1 MTVHIS
7 PKVLVPAAV
16 QILAG
21 VALWVITN
29 DPSYLI
35 VTLTGLSTG
44 ALGAA
49 APPAKGVKQHE
60 VKPALKPFGLTG
72 KMAVLHSGP
81 TLTEQD
87 LKAVDD
93 LLGKRL
99 SGALGRS
106 VGGGE

>member
-16 QILAG
+16 QIAAG
-21 VALWVITN
+21 VALWLITK

-35 VTLTGLSTG
+35 VTLTGLSTAG
-44 ALGAA
+44 LGAA
-49 APPAKGVKQHE
+49 APPVKGMKQRELPHPLPVSKGAKMSI
-60 VKPALKPFGLTG
+60 L
-72 KMAVLHSGP
+72 SP
-81 TLTEQD
+81 TIAALTEQD
-87 LKAVDD
+87 LEAIDK

-106 VGGGE
+106 AGGE